1 MDITI
6 AELSVTGPI
15 RQANEDSVG
24 SCLAASDEER
34 RARGSLAVVA
44 DGVAGSGRGGDA
56 SKLAVATALRIF
68 REARAGAT
76 ARETLALIVSEA
88 NLAIYDDGM
97 KARDRGRGATTFT
110 AAIFRDN
117 EVTVGHV
124 GDSRAYVL
132 QSGTIRRLTA
142 DHSTAGAQVRLGL
155 LSDSDA
161 MKAKSRYQLTR
172 SLGHD
177 PFVKVDYATAV
188 VGAGNHVILCSD
200 GVHGCVSE
208 GEMLE
213 IVGRYAP
220 VEACRQLVTLAE
232 KRGTDDNVSVQIA
245 RIDRVELVTYSRGA
259 AFYPKAQP
267 AGLNI
272 ESEVGKVLD
281 DRFELA
287 ELLSEGGMAKVYR
300 AVDRTSGQNVA
311 VKIPFMRFESDP
323 ASYTRFQREEEIG
336 KLLDHPSI
344 LRVLPVDKKS
354 RQYLVMEFL
363 EGQTLAQKL
372 ETTRPLPPG
381 EAVRITS
388 RLCEAMQYV
397 HDHEIV
403 HRDLKPQNVMLCTDG
418 TLRIMDFGIAKA
430 PRDRNLSIKGFTPTM
445 GTPDY
450 MAPEQ
455 VRGEAGT
462 EQSDIYSLGAM
473 LYEMVT
479 GSTPF
484 QGDNAFVV
492 MNSRLSGDP
501 VAPRKLKPELSP
513 VLEEIILHAMEREP
527 GKRYESVTGFQSDL
541 DHQDLVQVTGRAE
554 RLKAPEAWRV
564 QWRRFRIIVIALVI
578 ILLVLGLILLIA
590 QGQKAHPPK
599 GNIRWGHGGYGG

>member
-1 MDITI
+1 MEITF

-15 RQANEDSVG
+15 RKANEDSVG
-24 SCLAASDEER
+24 SCLAASDDER
-34 RARGSLAVVA
+34 RSRGSLAVVA
-44 DGVAGSGRGGDA
+44 DGVAGSGRGGEA
-56 SKLAVATALRIF
+56 SRLAVATALKVF
-68 REARAGAT
+68 RDSKPGAT
-76 ARETLALIVSEA
+76 PRETLAQIVSEA

-97 KARDRGRGATTFT
+97 KVRDRGRGSTTFT

-132 QSGTIRRLTA
+132 QSGTIKRLTA
-142 DHSTAGAQVRLGL
+142 DHSAAGAQVRLGL

-161 MKAKSRYQLTR
+161 MKSKARYQLTR

-259 AFYPKAQP
+259 AYYPKVQP

-281 DRFELA
+281 ERFELA

-300 AVDRTSGQNVA
+300 ATDRTSGQTVA

-336 KLLDHPSI
+336 SLLDHPSI
-344 LRVLPVDKKS
+344 LRVIPVEKKS
-354 RQYLVMEFL
+354 RQYLVMEYL

-372 ETTRPLPPG
+372 ETARLLPPE

-388 RLCEAMQYV
+388 RLCEAMQFV

-430 PRDRNLSIKGFTPTM
+430 PRDRNLSIKGLTPTM

-479 GSTPF
+479 GATPF

-501 VAPRKLKPELSP
+501 VAPRKLRPELSP
-513 VLEEIILHAMEREP
+513 VLEEIILHAMERTP
-527 GKRYESVTGFQSDL
+527 GSRYETMTGFQSDL
-541 DHQDLVQVTGRAE
+541 DHQDLVRVTGRSE
-554 RLKAPEAWRV
+554 RLKPPMAWRV
-564 QWRRFRIIVIALVI
+564 QWRRFRVGVIAVVI
-578 ILLVLGLILLIA
+578 LALLLGLIALISL
-590 QGQKAHPPK
+590 AHNSPRSP